1 MPGRLRDA
9 VAAAATVPE
18 DLLRGARH
26 LSRNLASLTR
36 DEYARF
42 LVLAG
47 LIGLA
52 AALAV
57 SAFYAVIDLV
67 QGLTLGWADA
77 SPLTEAL
84 VIPLLVG
91 GGLVASQV
99 LVRFGARDSSGENVP
114 DVMYRTNLRGGAVP
128 GGPVLAKSIAAAVLI
143 GSGGSVGAE
152 GPVIVGGAAVASRI
166 GRWLAASPHRLRTL
180 VGCGAAAGLS
190 AAFNAPIAGVLFGI
204 EKILGAA
211 GGVSLGPFVVAS
223 IVAATASRAV
233 FGNQPVLA
241 VPLEYGLRSVWELAL
256 YGLLGVAAGI
266 GAVVYSRLVW
276 RVHDWVNARSRGVA
290 ILTGALVVGGLDVV
304 FRADLWGHGHQSV
317 NLSALVDRSAPF
329 LLGLFAAKLVATSFT
344 LAVGRAG
351 GVFTPALFLGA
362 ALGTVFGKV
371 AGTLSGVPETL
382 AAGAFGLAGMAAL
395 VAGATHAPLTAIMM
409 AFEMTG
415 DYALI
420 LPIMLSSTLAY
431 VFARRL
437 HPESIYTEWLVRRG
451 IVLSHGTDAVV
462 LARSAVAECLVR
474 DVATVSVDASLPE
487 ITEVMRAAPQTSYP
501 VVTAERRLVGMLN
514 TDQVHAAAANGAT
527 SGLVPTARELMHPD
541 PAQVVPDDT
550 LLTALRRMAA
560 LDVDVLPVVDREGTG
575 RLEGVVTEAAVFRA
589 YERSLHAEQEHP
601 G

>member
-1 MPGRLRDA
+1 MPGSLRHA

-18 DLLRGARH
+18 ELLRGARH

-57 SAFYAVIDLV
+57 SAFYAAIDLI
-67 QGLTLGWADA
+67 QGLALGWAEA
-77 SPLTEAL
+77 SPLAEAL
-84 VIPLLVG
+84 FIPLLVS
-91 GGLVASQV
+91 GGLAASQL

-233 FGNQPVLA
+233 FGNHPVLA
-241 VPLEYGLRSVWELAL
+241 VPLQYGLRSAWELAL
-256 YGLLGVAAGI
+256 YGLLGVTAGI
-266 GAVVYSRLVW
+266 GAVVYGRMVW
-276 RVHDWVNARSRGVA
+276 RVQDWVNARPRWMA
-290 ILTGALVVGGLDVV
+290 IVTGALVVGGLDVV

-317 NLSALVDRSAPF
+317 NLSALVDRSALF
-329 LLGLFAAKLVATSFT
+329 LLGLFAAKLAATSFT

-362 ALGTVFGKV
+362 ALGTVFGKL
-371 AGTLSGVPETL
+371 AGTLSGAPGAST
-382 AAGAFGLAGMAAL
+382 AGAFGLAGMAAL

-462 LARSAVAECLVR
+462 LARSAVADCLVR
-474 DVATVSVDASLPE
+474 DVTTVPVDASLAE
-487 ITEVMRAAPQTSYP
+487 ITDVIRGTPQTSYP
-501 VVTAERRLVGMLN
+501 VVTAERRLVGMLSI
-514 TDQVHAAAANGAT
+514 DEVHSAAANGVT
-527 SGLVPTARELMHPD
+527 SAPAPTARDLMTPD
-541 PAQVVPDDT
+541 PAHVVPDDT

-560 LDVDVLPVVDREGTG
+560 LDVDVLPVVDREGSG
-575 RLEGVVTEAAVFRA
+575 RLEGVVTEAAVFQA
-589 YERSLHAEQEHP
+589 YERSLLAEQEHTA
-601 G
+601 